1 MKNNDTIEIK
11 ELLIQMVSLLTE
23 IKDLLKE
30 EKTQRESKLP
40 RSI

>member
-11 ELLIQMVSLLTE
+11 ESLATIASLLSD

-30 EKTQRESKLP
+30 QKQQRESKLP

>member
-1 MKNNDTIEIK
+1 MQHNDTIEIK
-11 ELLIQMVSLLTE
+11 ELLTQMVGLLTE